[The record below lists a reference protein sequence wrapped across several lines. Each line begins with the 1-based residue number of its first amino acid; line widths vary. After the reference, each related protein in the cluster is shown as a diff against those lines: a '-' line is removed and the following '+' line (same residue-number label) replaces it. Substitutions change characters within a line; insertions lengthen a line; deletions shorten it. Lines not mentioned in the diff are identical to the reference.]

1 VQARDRLQRAAGL
14 EDGLEG
20 GGQLVS
26 ALNDVALRADWDALT
41 ELAHT
46 VAELNARNGQLA
58 AHGQR
63 TARAALGILTGRS
76 QQDHT
81 YSTLRRKSAA
91 ANGYSLGKV

>member
-1 VQARDRLQRAAGL
+1 
-14 EDGLEG
+14 
-20 GGQLVS
+20 
-26 ALNDVALRADWDALT
+26 
-41 ELAHT
+41 